1 MSSSTAVLD
10 RSTVP
15 AVGTF
20 RAIGTSHEILATR
33 PEALEPALR
42 YAQDHL
48 AAVDAACSRFRGD
61 SEISRLADLAADSDA
76 WCYGSPLL
84 LDYLEA
90 ARHGAR
96 ISDGLV
102 DFTVGTALV
111 DAGYDEDMDAV
122 LARDHFLVTAV
133 GRVPGWERV
142 TVTGSGR
149 INVPQGTLLDF
160 GATAKAH
167 AADMIARTLAMR
179 LPGGFLVN
187 LGGDIATS
195 GEIPDGGWNV
205 GIEAADGALR
215 QVVAIT
221 NQAITTSSTQ
231 KRAWSTDRGIANH
244 IIDPRTGL
252 VVERVWG
259 QASCVAATALEAN
272 TASTAA
278 LVLGAEAPYWLAE
291 RGISARLERLDGSVV
306 TVNGWPEDDAFDAP
320 DPRESQSTMKPEG
333 V

>member
-10 RSTVP
+10 RSSAP
-15 AVGTF
+15 ISGTF
-20 RAIGTSHEILATR
+20 RAIGTSHEILVAR
-33 PEALEPALR
+33 PEALAPALR
-42 YAQDHL
+42 YAQEHL
-48 AAVDAACSRFRGD
+48 AAVDAACSRFRSD
-61 SEISRLADLAADSDA
+61 SEISRLADLAADADA

-84 LDYLEA
+84 LDYLA
-90 ARHGAR
+90 AAQHGAR

-111 DAGYDEDMDAV
+111 DAGYDADLDTV
-122 LARDHFLVTAV
+122 VARDHFLVADV
-133 GRVPGWERV
+133 GQVPGWQRV

-195 GEIPDGGWNV
+195 GETPADGWNI
-205 GIEAADGALR
+205 GIEAADGTLR

-221 NQAITTSSTQ
+221 DQAITTSSTQ
-231 KRAWSTDRGIANH
+231 KRIWTTDAGIANH
-244 IIDPRTGL
+244 IIDPRTGRT
-252 VVERVWG
+252 VERVWG

-278 LVLGAEAPYWLAE
+278 LVLGTEAPYWLAAH
-291 RGISARLERLDGSVV
+291 GIAARLERLDGSVV
-306 TVNGWPEDDAFDAP
+306 TVAGWPDDDAA
-320 DPRESQSTMKPEG
+320 ESLSAEDKESHR
-333 V
+333 